1 MEESMPEMDFAHL
14 LAAQPEAFPRRVLEA
29 HGIPAESLVAAGGW
43 SNGVWLTHTHVVRL
57 SSGRF
62 RDAFAHEAAVA
73 RLLPQAVPHA
83 RVLASGQV
91 GRREWVLQER
101 IPGRPLIEVWPRLS
115 RGERQVAVAQLGAV
129 LRALHAAPLPTRFAN
144 PWLTAALAPGG
155 QPRDA
160 YHAPPERHEILLA
173 AASRVP
179 GVDHGVLAAA
189 RAFIAERLVTFTA
202 DAPVL
207 VHSDV
212 HFSNLLWADGHIMAL
227 LDFEGSRPAAPDL
240 ELDTLLRLARE
251 PHLYRYPDGRASIPR
266 DELRELPFWLA
277 SAYPELFSHPDLR
290 ARLAVYET
298 LWQLVQLL
306 HFPPSSGIPDPW
318 GHLLDLLKQ
327 GDHWAAF

>member
-1 MEESMPEMDFAHL
+1 MPEMDFAQL
-14 LAAQPEAFPRRVLEA
+14 LAAQPEAFPRRLLEA
-29 HGIPAESLVAAGGW
+29 HGIPAASLVAAGGW

-62 RDAFAHEAAVA
+62 PDAFAHEAAVA
-73 RLLPQAVPHA
+73 RLLPRAVPHA
-83 RVLASGQV
+83 RVLAYGRV

-101 IPGRPLIEVWPRLS
+101 AAGRPLVEVWPRLS
-115 RGERQVAVAQLGAV
+115 RSERHAAVVQLGAV
-129 LRALHAAPLPTRFAN
+129 LRALHAVPLLTELAN

-160 YHAPPERHEILLA
+160 YHAPPECHEVLLT

-189 RAFIAERLVTFTA
+189 RAFIAERLPTFAA

-212 HFSNLLWADGHIMAL
+212 HFSNLLWADGRITAL

-251 PHLYRYPDGRASIPR
+251 PHLYRYPDGRARIPR
-266 DELRELPFWLA
+266 DAMRELPVWLA
-277 SAYPELFSHPDLR
+277 NAYPGLFSHPDLR

-306 HFPPSSGIPDPW
+306 HFPPGSGVPDPW
-318 GHLLDLLKQ
+318 GHLRDVLTQ
-327 GDHWAAF
+327 GDQWAAC